1 MLFVHFLVL
10 NPLTNQVLFMGEFFY
25 QSEKILK
32 RHLRVS
38 MKIWGWF
45 PHCTK
50 GWNWS
55 WFCTKIYPGSA
66 INGPLR
72 GNFSPELS
80 WQGPLQFD
88 HFLQNPLLR
97 PFIGT
102 AAEMCKC
109 VEKKHP
115 YHSQVGS
122 ALSLANMT
130 NAGEVV
136 VNKGPPL
143 RVSQT
148 LQHGGDCQ
156 QFLFWFWQSDFI
168 CQFFFGFW
176 QSDFIAEPVTTVSFD
191 GITARVV
198 RGDLECTNGYIHLLD
213 RLNQQSICYP
223 HNYRPDFCISPHI
236 GGVSQSL
243 WKGKS

>member
-1 MLFVHFLVL
+1 
-10 NPLTNQVLFMGEFFY
+10 MGEFFY

-55 WFCTKIYPGSA
+55 YFCTKIYPGST
-66 INGPLR
+66 INGPLT

-102 AAEMCKC
+102 AAEMCG
-109 VEKKHP
+109 KK
-115 YHSQVGS
+115 SS
-122 ALSLANMT
+122 ISLSGGVSFELGKHDQCWGGRRQQGPSPARGTYSPAWRWLSTILSDSDNLT
-130 NAGEVV
+130 LI
-136 VNKGPPL
+136 VNN
-143 RVSQT
+143 
-148 LQHGGDCQ
+148 
-156 QFLFWFWQSDFI
+156 LFE
-168 CQFFFGFW
+168 FW

-236 GGVSQSL
+236 GGVSRSL
-243 WKGKS
+243 WKKKS